1 MVGEFT
7 RGDEIA
13 GKNNLRVLS
22 SLSYYSDV
30 NSLSYYSDVNN
41 ITLVL
46 CNAELLTSS
55 QASAL
60 QIA

>member
-1 MVGEFT
+1 MQNPIPRGGEFT

-22 SLSYYSDV
+22 
-30 NSLSYYSDVNN
+30 SLSYYSDVNN